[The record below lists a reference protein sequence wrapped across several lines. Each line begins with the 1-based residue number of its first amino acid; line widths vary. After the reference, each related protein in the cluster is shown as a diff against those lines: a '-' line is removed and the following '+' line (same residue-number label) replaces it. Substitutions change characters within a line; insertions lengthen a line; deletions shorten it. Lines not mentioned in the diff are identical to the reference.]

1 MSLITA
7 PLAKKI
13 TAITYEMLPDAAL
26 KQARKLVLDGLAV
39 AVAGAS
45 WAEGPRILAEHLEK
59 LGGAAECQTIGFG
72 FKTNPVQAA
81 YLNGTSMHVLD
92 YEPMWSPANHAISTT
107 LPAVLALCESE
118 GFHGREA
125 LAALIKGVEIQGWLR
140 VATGQL
146 APTDLTYHP
155 PGITG
160 PFSSAVAAAH
170 LLGMDALK
178 LQHAIGLA
186 ASRTGSLLANIGSMT
201 KATHCGLGGSLGLD
215 AALLAAQGFT
225 ANPEIFEAPKGFSN
239 IVFGADFD
247 NDALLRFGAPWRIVD
262 PGPAIK
268 MFPNQ
273 FATHYG
279 VSAGLAVHS
288 DIPSGMPIVDAIQ
301 SVTMVTPMMAY
312 IDRPKPETGL
322 AGKFSWQYTLA
333 VALLDGRVG
342 IDSFTD
348 KRRFQPDVESLL
360 EKITIDMDDTIPGTL
375 EDMHVELTV
384 TLKSGEA
391 LQNRCDGP
399 KGLWGS
405 PPIDTEDHLVKVR
418 DCLARSLT
426 SSVIEE
432 IIGLCAEFDH
442 LDASG
447 IKKLMALTA
456 KK

>member
-1 MSLITA
+1 VSLVTA

-13 TAITYEMLPDAAL
+13 TAITYEMLPDDAL
-26 KQARKLVLDGLAV
+26 EQARMLVLDGLAV

-45 WAEGPRILAEHLEK
+45 WAEGPRILAEHLKK
-59 LGGAAECQTIGFG
+59 LGGTPECQTIGFG

-107 LPAVLALCESE
+107 LPAVLALSESK
-118 GFHGREA
+118 GIHGREV
-125 LAALIKGVEIQGWLR
+125 LAALIKGIEIQGWIR
-140 VATGQL
+140 VASGQL

-170 LLGMDALK
+170 LLGMDSLK

-239 IVFGADFD
+239 TVFDEDFD
-247 NDALLRFGAPWRIVD
+247 NDALIKFGAPWRIVD

-279 VSAGLAVHS
+279 VTAGLAVHP
-288 DIPSGMPIVDAIQ
+288 DIPSADAIQ
-301 SVTMVTPMMAY
+301 SVTLVTPMMAY

-348 KRRFQPDVESLL
+348 ERRFQPDVESLL
-360 EKITIDMDDTIPGTL
+360 GKITIDMDDSIPGTL

-384 TLKSGEA
+384 TLNNGEA

-405 PPIDTEDHLVKVR
+405 PSINTEDHLVKVR

-426 SSVIEE
+426 PGAIED
-432 IIGLCAEFDH
+432 IIGFCAEFDH
-442 LDASG
+442 LDSNG

>member
-1 MSLITA
+1 MAPITA
-7 PLAKKI
+7 PLAQKI
-13 TAITYEMLPDAAL
+13 VETHDDSMPAEAVSM
-26 KQARKLVLDGLAV
+26 ARRLVLDGLSV
-39 AVAGAS
+39 AVAGAG
-45 WAEGPRILAEHLEK
+45 WAEGPRLLADHIK
-59 LGGAAECQTIGFG
+59 RLGGSPDCQAIGFG
-72 FKTNPVQAA
+72 FKANPVQAA

-92 YEPMWSPANHAISTT
+92 YEAMWSPANHAISTT
-107 LPAVLALCESE
+107 LPAVLALCEAE
-118 GFHGREA
+118 EKNGREA
-125 LAALIKGVEIQGWLR
+125 LTALIKGIEIQGWLR
-140 VATGQL
+140 VASGQL
-146 APTDLTYHP
+146 APGNLTYHP

-170 LLGMDALK
+170 LLGFDQTQ

-215 AALLAAQGFT
+215 AALLAANGFT
-225 ANPEIFEAPKGFSN
+225 ANVEIFEAPNGFSN
-239 IVFGADFD
+239 IVFGEDFD
-247 NDALLRFGAPWRIVD
+247 NDTLLKFGPPWRIID

-279 VSAGLAVHS
+279 VTAGLSVHAG
-288 DIPSGMPIVDAIQ
+288 IPSPDSIQ
-301 SVTMVTPMMAY
+301 SVTLVTPPMAY

-348 KRRFQPDVESLL
+348 ERRFKSDMEALL
-360 EKITIDMDDTIPGTL
+360 EKITIKMDDNIPGTL

-384 TLKSGEA
+384 TLDNGETIET
-391 LQNRCDGP
+391 RCDGP

-405 PPIDTEDHLVKVR
+405 PPIEADDHLVKVR
-418 DCLARSLT
+418 DCLSRTLPEDAIEKIIDFCAHFEQLETSDIKSLMT
-426 SSVIEE
+426 
-432 IIGLCAEFDH
+432 
-442 LDASG
+442 
-447 IKKLMALTA
+447 LTA
-456 KK
+456 H